1 MTTSTLRREVL
12 MPRLVPTMA
21 DGRIERWHV
30 AEGQSVAVGDVLAE
44 IATSSA
50 TMEIEAKAEGR
61 VERILVPAGT
71 AGIKVNT
78 PIAILLDDAEGAP
91 SSGSMLGAAN
101 FLMPA
106 RATGSLQAMDDL
118 PSYREAL
125 RDALAAEMRRDASVF
140 VLGADVAQNRG
151 AQKVTQGLLD
161 EFGAR
166 RVVSA
171 PPLDDA
177 VFGLAIGAA
186 LKGLRPVVEISS
198 WARAAE
204 AVEAVLATAAAAH
217 YVAGG
222 VVSVPIVFRGPNGL
236 EPGVPGADGR
246 CMASSLAQIPGLKVV
261 APATPA
267 AAFQLLKEA
276 IRDGGPV
283 AVLEHGALYGV
294 RGSLPA
300 GAEANDYVIG
310 RARVAR
316 AGSDITIATYGH
328 GVALA
333 VDAAYVLESEGISVE
348 VVDLMSLR
356 PLDSDAVV
364 RSVRKTG
371 RLMTVEEGLP
381 QSGIGAEIIAAVT
394 SAVFEALTAA
404 PVRLAGEDVPM
415 PYAEA
420 LQARAVPTV
429 ETILAAARNLSSQ
442 ALRPSL
448 RLG

>member
-1 MTTSTLRREVL
+1 MTTSTLRREIL
-12 MPRLVPTMA
+12 MPRVVPSMA

-30 AEGQSVAVGDVLAE
+30 AEGQSVAAGDVLAE

-61 VERILVPAGT
+61 VERILIPAGT

-78 PIAILLDDAEGAP
+78 PIAILLDEAEGVP
-91 SSGSMLGAAN
+91 SSGSMLGAAS
-101 FLMPA
+101 FLMSSPA
-106 RATGSLQAMDDL
+106 MQALQPADDL

-125 RDALAAEMRRDASVF
+125 RDALTDEMRHDASVF

-161 EFGAR
+161 EFGAA
-166 RVVSA
+166 RVVTA
-171 PPLDDA
+171 PLLDDA

-186 LKGLRPVVEISS
+186 IKGLRPVVEISS
-198 WARAAE
+198 WAKAAE
-204 AVEAVLATAAAAH
+204 ALEAVLATAASAH

-222 VVSVPIVFRGPNGL
+222 VISVPIVFRGPNGL
-236 EPGVPGADGR
+236 EPGASGADGR

-261 APATPA
+261 APATPE
-267 AAFQLLKEA
+267 AAFGLLKAA

-283 AVLEHGALYGV
+283 AVLEHSALYGV
-294 RGSLPA
+294 RGSMQI
-300 GAEANDYVIG
+300 GVEADTYVIG
-310 RARVAR
+310 RARLAR
-316 AGSDITIATYGH
+316 EGSDITIAAYGH

-333 VDAAYVLESEGISVE
+333 VDAAYVLESEGISAE
-348 VVDLMSLR
+348 VIDLMSLR
-356 PLDSDAVV
+356 PLDTEAVV
-364 RSVRKTG
+364 KSVRKTG

-381 QSGIGAEIIAAVT
+381 HGGIGAEIIAIVT
-394 SAVFEALTAA
+394 STAFAALTTA

-429 ETILAAARNLSSQ
+429 ETILVAARALS
-442 ALRPSL
+442 ATL
-448 RLG
+448 

>member
-1 MTTSTLRREVL
+1 MTTSTLRREIL
-12 MPRLVPTMA
+12 MPRVVPSMA

-30 AEGQSVAVGDVLAE
+30 AEGQSVAAGDVLAE

-71 AGIKVNT
+71 AGVKVNT
-78 PIAILLDDAEGAP
+78 PIAILLDEAEGAP
-91 SSGSMLGAAN
+91 SSAAALGVAS
-101 FLMPA
+101 FLMPLSA
-106 RATGSLQAMDDL
+106 MRPLQGADDL

-125 RDALAAEMRRDASVF
+125 RDALAQEMRRDASVF

-161 EFGAR
+161 EFGAP

-198 WARAAE
+198 WAKAAE
-204 AVEAVLATAAAAH
+204 ALEAVFATAAAAH

-222 VVSVPIVFRGPNGL
+222 AVSVPVVFRGPNGL
-236 EPGVPGADGR
+236 EPGVPGAEGR

-261 APATPA
+261 APATPE
-267 AAFQLLKEA
+267 AAFGLLKAA

-283 AVLEHGALYGV
+283 AVLEHSALYGV
-294 RGSLPA
+294 RAAIEA
-300 GAEANDYVIG
+300 GADENSYVIG
-310 RARVAR
+310 RARVVR
-316 AGSDITIATYGH
+316 EGSDITLVAYGY
-328 GVALA
+328 GAALA
-333 VDAAYVLESEGISVE
+333 VEAADVLDSEGISAE
-348 VVDLMSLR
+348 VVDLMTLR
-356 PLDSDAVV
+356 PLDGDTVIK
-364 RSVRKTG
+364 SVRKTG

-381 QSGIGAEIIAAVT
+381 QGGIGAEIITAVT
-394 SAVFEALTAA
+394 SKAFEALKAA
-404 PVRLAGEDVPM
+404 PVRITGEDVPM

-429 ETILAAARNLSSQ
+429 ETILAAARALS
-442 ALRPSL
+442 RK
-448 RLG
+448 